1 VAKGTKVWAALVT
14 VYVIWGS
21 TYLGIY
27 YAGRTIPPL
36 FAAST
41 RFIAAGAIM
50 ALVVRARGGT
60 LRASRRAFASCVV
73 VGCLLPG
80 ANAVLFF
87 AERDV
92 PTGLASL
99 LIASVPLWVAVL
111 RLTRE
116 RLPWQ
121 VMAGVGIG
129 FAGVAV
135 LAHPS
140 GGAKW
145 SGVALCF
152 VSAVMWATGSFLS
165 GRLQMPADPFA
176 ATSLE
181 MLAGG
186 FVMLPISALTVHAFS
201 PSAGS
206 LAGWA
211 YLVAIGSVVGY
222 TAYVW
227 LLANAPLGLVS
238 TYAYVN
244 PVVAITLGVLF
255 RGEHL
260 TWQLLLG
267 AVIVVV
273 AVATVVRR
281 EPATA
286 PPPDEGVRYV
296 PEVELYAGRV
306 VSVSDHPGARGP
318 SYLVDVDLGGR
329 GVRQA
334 QMEPGTYA
342 KDELEGTLVVVSL
355 EEGEAIV
362 LQARSHAGPRLLRPD
377 GDVEPGTLVA

>member
-1 VAKGTKVWAALVT
+1 VNQRTKVWVALGT

-41 RFIAAGAIM
+41 RFITSGTIM
-50 ALVVRARGGT
+50 AVIVFARGGT
-60 LRASRRAFASCVV
+60 LRASRRAVLACVL

-80 ANAVLFF
+80 ANAILFF
-87 AERDV
+87 AERNV

-99 LIASVPLWVAVL
+99 IIASVPLWVVVL

-121 VMAGVGIG
+121 VLAGVGIG

-135 LAHPS
+135 LAQPS

-145 SGVALCF
+145 WGVALC
-152 VSAVMWATGSFLS
+152 VCSAIMWATGSYLS
-165 GRLQMPADPFA
+165 ARIEMPPDPFA

-186 FVMLPISALTVHAFS
+186 LVMLPISLFTLHGLS

-206 LAGWA
+206 IAGWI
-211 YLVAIGSVVGY
+211 YLVVFGSVIGY

-227 LLANAPLGLVS
+227 LLANAPLGMVS

-244 PVVAITLGVLF
+244 PIVAISLGVLF
-255 RGEHL
+255 RGEDV
-260 TWQLLLG
+260 TWRLLVG

-273 AVATVVRR
+273 AVATVVRQ

-286 PPPDEGVRYV
+286 PPPDEGVPCDEEDDV
-296 PEVELYAGRV
+296 
-306 VSVSDHPGARGP
+306 
-318 SYLVDVDLGGR
+318 LVTR
-329 GVRQA
+329 
-334 QMEPGTYA
+334 
-342 KDELEGTLVVVSL
+342 
-355 EEGEAIV
+355 
-362 LQARSHAGPRLLRPD
+362 HA
-377 GDVEPGTLVA
+377 A